1 MHRAENP
8 DSESKTGTDRPSKEK
23 RTTATGI
30 KKTGDWT
37 NFILRRIE
45 NGIETDTMLGGFYSY
60 IEKDKSPEAFN
71 KITSQWDKETLSGC
85 YAVITFFE
93 ESIIPL
99 YEGSTY
105 YIMTDTGGTVAN
117 RTKK

>member
-1 MHRAENP
+1 M
-8 DSESKTGTDRPSKEK
+8 KT
-23 RTTATGI
+23 AV
-30 KKTGDWT
+30 KKTVDWA

-60 IEKDKSPEAFN
+60 IEKEKSPEVFN
-71 KITSQWDKETLSGC
+71 ELLKEWDADDLKDC

-93 ESIIPL
+93 ESFIPL
-99 YEGSTY
+99 YEGSNY
-105 YIMTDTGGTVAN
+105 YVMTDTGGTVAN

>member
-1 MHRAENP
+1 M
-8 DSESKTGTDRPSKEK
+8 KTVV
-23 RTTATGI
+23 
-30 KKTGDWT
+30 KKTDDWA

-60 IEKDKSPEAFN
+60 IEKEKSPENFN
-71 KITSQWDKETLSGC
+71 EITKEWDADDLKDC

-93 ESIIPL
+93 ESFIPL
-99 YEGSTY
+99 YEGFNY
-105 YIMTDTGGTVAN
+105 YVMTDTGGTVAN